1 MEPRC
6 YRARMAK
13 ARTAYICQSCG
24 YQSPRWLGRCPGC
37 DGWST
42 LVEERQQPASETPRG
57 HSRTPEP
64 IGEIQPSQ
72 EPRLLSGIGELDRVL
87 GDGLVAG
94 SVVLIGG
101 DPGIGKSTL
110 VLQALAAYARRNRV
124 LYVSGEESP
133 QQIKLRADRLGSIA
147 PDLLVLAATE
157 VE

>member
-1 MEPRC
+1 
-6 YRARMAK
+6 
-13 ARTAYICQSCG
+13 
-24 YQSPRWLGRCPGC
+24 
-37 DGWST
+37 
-42 LVEERQQPASETPRG
+42 ASETPRG

-157 VE
+157 VEEIVDTIRSSAPAVVAIDSVQTLYNADLASGAGSIGQVRESAG